1 MSKTGSIEELES
13 DLVALQRRVEDLE
26 QRSRDINWS
35 LQDRIIQANL
45 DAKWVLAL
53 LLVGWLWQWLA

>member
-1 MSKTGSIEELES
+1 MSKTGSIDELES
-13 DLVALQRRVEDLE
+13 ELVALQRRVEDLE